1 VDELENLAPEHHR
14 PCGKAGYQ
22 VVVCMDGKRL
32 RGMIDLE
39 VNDGLSLLAMF
50 LPGEGITLAQLAVE
64 CQQNEITVAPTLLSY
79 VNLRNKVVI
88 GDTLHTQ

>member
-1 VDELENLAPEHHR
+1 
-14 PCGKAGYQ
+14 
-22 VVVCMDGKRL
+22 MDGKRL
-32 RGMIDLE
+32 RGTIDLE
-39 VNDGLSLLAMF
+39 VHDGLCLLAIY
-50 LPGEGITLAQLAVE
+50 LPREGVTLAQLAVE